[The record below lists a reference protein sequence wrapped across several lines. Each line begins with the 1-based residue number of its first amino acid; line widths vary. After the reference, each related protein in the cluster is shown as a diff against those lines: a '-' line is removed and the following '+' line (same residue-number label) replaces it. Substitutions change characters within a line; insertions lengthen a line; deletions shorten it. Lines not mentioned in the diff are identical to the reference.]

1 MNYEGSLHLVWMNRG
16 TQSELQCNVMF
27 ADYRSGGGTM
37 KQRTVIGESA
47 LRRFLTGQVR
57 AHSDHVDAAL
67 KELHEKGSA
76 GVQNVLLSAEEL
88 RDLGLK

>member
-1 MNYEGSLHLVWMNRG
+1 
-16 TQSELQCNVMF
+16 
-27 ADYRSGGGTM
+27 M
-37 KQRTVIGESA
+37 KQRAVIGESA

-67 KELHEKGSA
+67 KELHEKGST
-76 GVQNVLLSAEEL
+76 GIHNVLLSDEEL